1 MREVTTLVESAYNII
16 EKQNKLIKDQKT
28 IIDKFNTLFNGLELR
43 NELQL
48 KQIKDLQNECISITN
63 EYIDNSINGGV

>member
-1 MREVTTLVESAYNII
+1 MKEVTTLVESAYNII